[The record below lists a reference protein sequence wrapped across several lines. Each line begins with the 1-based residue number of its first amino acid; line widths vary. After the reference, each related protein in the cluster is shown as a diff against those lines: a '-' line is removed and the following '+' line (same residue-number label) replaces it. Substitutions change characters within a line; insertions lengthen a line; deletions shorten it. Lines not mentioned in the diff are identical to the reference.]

1 MYRVLILLL
10 IATASLL
17 ACKTE
22 SPKAPSTGSDN
33 PGDESAF
40 TVKGRAYAGVVDH
53 GIITVHPI
61 TDEGWSFAESVA
73 STSTDASGDFSLSVA
88 KQYLGLPVVL
98 RIRLDEGDL
107 MKCVLTSGCPGQV
120 GFGESFEVGPGGLQ
134 LFLAIP
140 ELLPGQSYSIT
151 PFSHIAFKAVEKDV
165 GGARGNGNSLY
176 LIQAR
181 NYISRANTRVASRFG
196 LIADLPTLSQIDIT
210 DATEIQGKKS
220 SVIRD
225 SIIGNAL
232 LQGAGAVYSNL
243 SIIEALDS
251 LATQYVDVGLP
262 GVVTRN
268 KVVSQ
273 ALLLQVAID
282 MLADIQRNKGWDLSQ
297 TVSGIQAE
305 LDLVS
310 LEEPN
315 QYSHGVESKTH
326 LATSIERGVELVSDV
341 RRVANSVDL
350 RKIVALGSLSQIMD
364 GGASDLLQQ
373 FGMDFGDSSMLSG
386 DEFRDIQAALARV
399 GEAVLA
405 ALIDYYAN
413 GSTSSSY
420 DGVAFAHNYLNN
432 LHIFTF
438 TSTIYTCE
446 DNRACPVD
454 LNLGIG
460 IHIDRFMGNA
470 GTRTI
475 AARYIGVDLTG
486 FLHSSGLYLHFLQQ
500 DRQAEFHRPRIENTS
515 GTEGIWKIENYDI
528 EGESVAIR
536 LPIEFRRQN
545 SDAMEFS
552 RMLLSISADE
562 HLINFSQRKN
572 ITAEADDRATR
583 INENLIHFGRLEG
596 FRLGVA
602 NAVVNNSSEA
612 FLGALN
618 LVQPLGHSPENITLK
633 MSSVLH
639 CGNLVDESSCE
650 EVGSDTVI
658 EGETPNNYLKLTAS
672 AGFKA
677 KLKGISEP
685 VILELSGTRESP
697 TANAINN
704 LKVSYP
710 GHAVSLNGTFNNN
723 GGITALDAVN
733 LDGTR
738 LNLKT
743 VNGKRSGIL
752 ETPTKEKV
760 ADLIDMGQW
769 IKIQYTN
776 GDFESL

>member
-22 SPKAPSTGSDN
+22 SPKAQSTVSVN

-40 TVKGRAYAGVVDH
+40 TVKGRAYAGVMDH
-53 GIITVHPI
+53 GVVTVHPV
-61 TDEGWSFAESVA
+61 TDEGWSSTEHVA
-73 STSTDASGDFSLSVA
+73 SGSTDIEGNFSISVA

-107 MKCVLTSGCPGQV
+107 MRCVLTSGCPGQT
-120 GFGESFEVGPGGLQ
+120 GFGELFEVGPGGLQ
-134 LFLAIP
+134 FFLAIP
-140 ELLPGQSYSIT
+140 ELRPGQSYSIT
-151 PFSHIAFKAVEKDV
+151 PFSHIAFKAVELDL
-165 GGARGNGNSLY
+165 GGAEGNENSIY
-176 LIQAR
+176 LIQVR

-196 LIADLPTLSQIDIT
+196 LIADLPTLSQIDVT
-210 DATEIQGKKS
+210 DATEIEGKQS

-225 SIIGNAL
+225 SVIGNAL
-232 LQGAGAVYSNL
+232 LQGASAVYSYM
-243 SIIEALDS
+243 STMEALDS
-251 LATQYVDVGLP
+251 LAAQYVDVGLP
-262 GVVTRN
+262 GVVTGY

-273 ALLLQVAID
+273 ALLLQVAND
-282 MLADIQRNKGWDLSQ
+282 MLAEIQRSKGWDLSP

-315 QYSHGVESKTH
+315 QYSHGTESKTH

-405 ALIDYYAN
+405 ALVDYYAN
-413 GSTSSSY
+413 GATSSSY
-420 DGVAFAHNYLNN
+420 DGVAFTHNYFNN

-438 TSTIYTCE
+438 TSAIYTCE

-470 GTRTI
+470 GTQTI

-486 FLHSSGLYLHFLQQ
+486 FLHSSNLSLHFLQQ

-515 GTEGIWKIENYDI
+515 STEGMWEIKNYDI

-536 LPIEFRRQN
+536 LPIEFRKQN
-545 SDAMEFS
+545 SDTTEYS
-552 RMLLSISADE
+552 RMLLSINAEE

-572 ITAEADDRATR
+572 LTAEADGKATR
-583 INENLIHFGRLEG
+583 INENLIHFGHLEG
-596 FRLGVA
+596 FRFGVA
-602 NAVVNNSSEA
+602 NAVVNNSREA

-618 LVQPLGHSPENITLK
+618 LVQPLQHSPGNITLK
-633 MSSVLH
+633 MSAVSL
-639 CGNLVDESSCE
+639 CGSLVDELSCE
-650 EVGSDTVI
+650 EVNSDTVI
-658 EGETPNNYLKLTAS
+658 EGETPDNYLKLTAS

-697 TANAINN
+697 TANTINN

-710 GHAVSLNGTFNNN
+710 GHAVSLKGSFSNN

-733 LDGTR
+733 LDGMR
-738 LNLKT
+738 LNLNT
-743 VNGKRSGIL
+743 INGKRNGIL
-752 ETPTKEKV
+752 ETPSKEKV

>member
-1 MYRVLILLL
+1 M
-10 IATASLL
+10 
-17 ACKTE
+17 KWGPE
-22 SPKAPSTGSDN
+22 
-33 PGDESAF
+33 
-40 TVKGRAYAGVVDH
+40 AYN
-53 GIITVHPI
+53 
-61 TDEGWSFAESVA
+61 F
-73 STSTDASGDFSLSVA
+73 
-88 KQYLGLPVVL
+88 
-98 RIRLDEGDL
+98 
-107 MKCVLTSGCPGQV
+107 
-120 GFGESFEVGPGGLQ
+120 
-134 LFLAIP
+134 FLAIP
-140 ELLPGQSYSIT
+140 ELSPGQSYSIT
-151 PFSHIAFKAVEKDV
+151 PFSHIAFRAVEVDL
-165 GGARGNGNSLY
+165 GGAEGNENSIY

-210 DATEIQGKKS
+210 DATEIEGRQS
-220 SVIRD
+220 SLIRD
-225 SIIGNAL
+225 SIVGNAL
-232 LQGAGAVYSNL
+232 LQGAGAVYSSA

-251 LATQYVDVGLP
+251 LAAQYVDVGLP
-262 GVVTRN
+262 GVVTLN

-273 ALLLQVAID
+273 AILLQVSID
-282 MLADIQRNKGWDLSQ
+282 MLAEIQRNKGWDLSQ

-315 QYSHGVESKTH
+315 QYSQGLESKTH
-326 LATSIERGVELVSDV
+326 LSTSIERGVELVSDV

-364 GGASDLLQQ
+364 GGASDLLEQ
-373 FGMDFGDSSMLSG
+373 FGMDFGDSSMMNG
-386 DEFRDIQAALARV
+386 DEFRDIQSALAMV
-399 GEAVLA
+399 GKAVLA
-405 ALIDYYAN
+405 ALVDFYAN
-413 GSTSSSY
+413 GATSSSY
-420 DGVAFAHNYLNN
+420 DGVLFTHNYLNN
-432 LHIFTF
+432 LHLFTF

-475 AARYIGVDLTG
+475 AARYIGVELTG
-486 FLHSSGLYLHFLQQ
+486 FMRSSGLSLHFLQQ
-500 DRQAEFHRPRIENTS
+500 ERQAELRRPRIENTS
-515 GTEGIWKIENYDI
+515 NTEGMWKIENYDI

-536 LPIEFRRQN
+536 LPVEFRKQN
-545 SDAMEFS
+545 SNTAEFS
-552 RMLLSISADE
+552 RMTLSINAEE

-572 ITAEADDRATR
+572 LTAEADGKATR
-583 INENLIHFGRLEG
+583 INEDLIHFGRLEG
-596 FRLGVA
+596 FRFGVA
-602 NAVVNNSSEA
+602 NALVNNSREA

-633 MSSVLH
+633 MSAVLH
-639 CGNLVDESSCE
+639 CGNLVDEYSCE
-650 EVGSDTVI
+650 EVSSDTVI
-658 EGETPNNYLKLTAS
+658 EGEVPDNYLKLTAS

-697 TANAINN
+697 TANTINN

-710 GHAVSLNGTFNNN
+710 GHAVSLNGRFNNN
-723 GGITALDAVN
+723 GGITALEAVN
-733 LDGTR
+733 LDGMR
-738 LNLKT
+738 LNLNT
-743 VNGKRSGIL
+743 INGKRSGRL
-752 ETPTKEKV
+752 ETPSKDKV